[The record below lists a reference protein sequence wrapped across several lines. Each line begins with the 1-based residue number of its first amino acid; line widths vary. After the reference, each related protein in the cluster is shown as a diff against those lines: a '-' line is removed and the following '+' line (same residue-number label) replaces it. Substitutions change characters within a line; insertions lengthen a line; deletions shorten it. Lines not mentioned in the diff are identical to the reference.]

1 MRPTRHAILA
11 TCILT
16 SFWPATGECEPESLW
31 NHNGSVMA
39 LHAVGA
45 EHVIS
50 YQEPR
55 MGMRQEGVVSG
66 TVRFKGTKS
75 ENTYSGTAFVF
86 SRRCGAHPYQVTG
99 TISADERQIAISGT
113 APAGFDAACR
123 PVVYRKEVAHFSFL
137 RSIEPSPPV
146 DRDRGAADAAAAERA
161 RVEAAR
167 AAQER
172 EEQRLRSLR
181 EQQERE
187 AMDLREQQE
196 RAERVRRDREQEA
209 RRTEEVRTFS
219 NQRDGCRKYNA
230 EACDIALNSPHA
242 SRQDVAAMRNW
253 RDVAK
258 KLRADFDGC
267 RTGSVAACDRAL
279 ASPAV
284 AEEHRPLLNEWRSAA
299 SPLNRA
305 MAHAGT
311 VARTAID
318 GLNVIRSLPTF
329 AQVTGGLAAVLA
341 LALALAAMAWR
352 RRHPSSSARP
362 QAAAPPSAARDT
374 PAAIEALELAHAYVD
389 EVREA
394 DTPALEDHELRNHHL
409 DLLALASK
417 QFDAAQKRDPNAV
430 LEGQD
435 KSGIAYR
442 FSIDELRADALLLEG
457 ITHHTYDLKRAIP
470 ALREATTLNPNRA
483 YAFYVLGLTYAANMD
498 KSGAVAALRRA
509 VALNP
514 QNLSYRKELNRAQ
527 SLSAREIATHKAT
540 RFGKWILDSSTMAW
554 NSFAASWNIVRV
566 PRLLFQAI
574 YRGVFRL

>member
-1 MRPTRHAILA
+1 MRPTRHTMLA

-16 SFWPATGECEPESLW
+16 TFWPTIAECEPESLW

-45 EHVIS
+45 ERVIR

-55 MGMRQEGVVSG
+55 IGMRQEGVVSG
-66 TVRFKGTKS
+66 TVRFKGTQS

-146 DRDRGAADAAAAERA
+146 DRDQGAADTAAAERTRLEEA
-161 RVEAAR
+161 RT
-167 AAQER
+167 AQER

-196 RAERVRRDREQEA
+196 RAERVRRDVEREA

-219 NQRDGCRKYNA
+219 NQRDGCRKYNV

-242 SRQDVAAMRNW
+242 SQQDVADMRNW
-253 RDVAK
+253 RDVAA

-267 RTGSVAACDRAL
+267 RTGSAAACDRAL

-284 AEEHRPLLNEWRSAA
+284 AEEQRPLLNEWRSAA
-299 SPLNRA
+299 SPFNRA

-318 GLNVIRSLPTF
+318 GVNVIRSLPAF

-341 LALALAAMAWR
+341 LALAAMALR
-352 RRHPSSSARP
+352 RRHPSSSAGP
-362 QAAAPPSAARDT
+362 QAAAPSASRDT

-394 DTPALEDHELRNHHL
+394 DTPTLEDHELRNHHL
-409 DLLALASK
+409 DLLALASR
-417 QFDAAQKRDPNAV
+417 QLDAAQRLDPNAV
-430 LEGQD
+430 LEGLD
-435 KSGIAYR
+435 KSRIAYR

-457 ITHHTYDLKRAIP
+457 ITHHTHDLKRAIP
-470 ALREATTLNPNRA
+470 PLREATTLNPNRA
-483 YAFYVLGLTYAANMD
+483 YAFYVLGLTYAANLD

-527 SLSAREIATHKAT
+527 SLSAREIAAHKAT
-540 RFGKWILDSSTMAW
+540 RFAKWILDSSTRAW
-554 NSFAASWNIVRV
+554 NSFAASWDIVRV
-566 PRLLFQAI
+566 PRLVFQAI

>member
-1 MRPTRHAILA
+1 
-11 TCILT
+11 
-16 SFWPATGECEPESLW
+16 
-31 NHNGSVMA
+31 
-39 LHAVGA
+39 
-45 EHVIS
+45 
-50 YQEPR
+50 
-55 MGMRQEGVVSG
+55 
-66 TVRFKGTKS
+66 
-75 ENTYSGTAFVF
+75 
-86 SRRCGAHPYQVTG
+86 
-99 TISADERQIAISGT
+99 
-113 APAGFDAACR
+113 
-123 PVVYRKEVAHFSFL
+123 
-137 RSIEPSPPV
+137 
-146 DRDRGAADAAAAERA
+146 
-161 RVEAAR
+161 
-167 AAQER
+167 
-172 EEQRLRSLR
+172 
-181 EQQERE
+181 
-187 AMDLREQQE
+187 
-196 RAERVRRDREQEA
+196 
-209 RRTEEVRTFS
+209 
-219 NQRDGCRKYNA
+219 
-230 EACDIALNSPHA
+230 
-242 SRQDVAAMRNW
+242 
-253 RDVAK
+253 
-258 KLRADFDGC
+258 
-267 RTGSVAACDRAL
+267 
-279 ASPAV
+279 V
-284 AEEHRPLLNEWRSAA
+284 AEEQRPLLNEWRSLTIKPKTWRMRERLRAA
-299 SPLNRA
+299 VN
-305 MAHAGT
+305 
-311 VARTAID
+311 
-318 GLNVIRSLPTF
+318 GLNVIRSLPAF
-329 AQVTGGLAAVLA
+329 ARHRRPGSRSRSRRCDG
-341 LALALAAMAWR
+341 MAKTA
-352 RRHPSSSARP
+352 SISSARP
-362 QAAAPPSAARDT
+362 QAAAPSAARDT

-457 ITHHTYDLKRAIP
+457 ITHHTYDLKRTIP

>member
-1 MRPTRHAILA
+1 MRPTGHAILA

-146 DRDRGAADAAAAERA
+146 DRDRGAADAAAAAAERA
-161 RVEAAR
+161 RLEAAR

-284 AEEHRPLLNEWRSAA
+284 AEEQRPLLNEWRSAA

-318 GLNVIRSLPTF
+318 GLNVIRSLPAF
-329 AQVTGGLAAVLA
+329 AQVTGGLAAV

-362 QAAAPPSAARDT
+362 QAAAPSAARDT

-470 ALREATTLNPNRA
+470 AP
-483 YAFYVLGLTYAANMD
+483 
-498 KSGAVAALRRA
+498 S
-509 VALNP
+509 
-514 QNLSYRKELNRAQ
+514 
-527 SLSAREIATHKAT
+527 
-540 RFGKWILDSSTMAW
+540 
-554 NSFAASWNIVRV
+554 
-566 PRLLFQAI
+566 
-574 YRGVFRL
+574 